1 MLRIVFVESSL
12 ETVPKSIAKHPAILS
27 DAKRRKKK
35 PTEMILD
42 DSKHHTA
49 IKNLENREKRG
60 RPDIIHQCLLLSLDS
75 PIEDLEVYVH
85 TVNDVMIWINRKTRL
100 PRNYNRFIG
109 LIEDL
114 FKKREIKAKGETLLK
129 IVDSNLE
136 EILKGFRVVV
146 MSEKGERKDVELEGC
161 AVCIGAFPHGDFD
174 ERTMNV
180 FRKVDATF
188 ISVADKPVTA
198 LYTTCWVLSMCKR

>member
-49 IKNLENREKRG
+49 MKDLDIREKRG
-60 RPDIIHQCLLLSLDS
+60 RPDIIHQCLLLTLDS

-85 TVNDVMIWINRKTRL
+85 TINDVMIWINRRTRL

-109 LIEDL
+109 LMEDL
-114 FKKREIKAKGETLLK
+114 FKKKEIKANGETLLK
-129 IVDSNLE
+129 IIDSNLE
-136 EILKGFRVVV
+136 DVLKGFRVVV
-146 MSEKGERKDVELEGC
+146 MSERGEKKEVSLEGC

-174 ERTMNV
+174 EKTMNV
-180 FRKVDATF
+180 FRKVDAEF
-188 ISVADKPVTA
+188 ISVADRPVTA
-198 LYTTCWVLSMCKR
+198 LYTTCWVLGHV